1 MRNESGAGQVSLLWV
16 VFLIVL
22 VLGLAGFTYI
32 AFKDKAALDFKYQ
45 TAVAKE
51 ADTFNKNLEISERIN
66 QLSAVVGYKDSPT
79 ASSSLEAVNDT
90 ISSAKDRF
98 PDHVGVD
105 MDTLE
110 EIFDG
115 MGNAYSALESQ
126 LNEAKTSLEN
136 EIELRRTAEENI
148 NTIEAEKNNRISE
161 LEAQLSDEQQRA
173 QAQLDED
180 NQRISNL
187 QEQLDEADSRAR
199 EAENTAMTQ
208 KEMYEKEIS
217 LLNTRI
223 SAQAKKLEI
232 LREPDKPDGRVLS
245 TSSRTGLAMIDIGRE
260 HGLQRGIKFEVFRY
274 GKGGVL
280 IPKGMIEVQD
290 VDAESAKC
298 GILSTIDP
306 LDPIVQGDVISNP
319 HFARNM
325 QRTFVFLGE
334 FPATMDKK
342 FVKDRLT
349 ALGALVGDSVD
360 PTTDFLVLGQKER
373 GEFATELKDMPE
385 FKLADKLGVQ
395 MLRLRDLAAFI
406 EY

>member
-32 AFKDKAALDFKYQ
+32 AFKDKANLDLKYQ
-45 TAVAKE
+45 EAVADE
-51 ADTFNKNLEISERIN
+51 AATFNKNLEISDRIN

-90 ISSAKDRF
+90 VTSAKDRF
-98 PDHVGVD
+98 PDYVG
-105 MDTLE
+105 MDVKSLE
-110 EIFDG
+110 EVFDG

-126 LNEAKTSLEN
+126 LNESKQSLDN
-136 EIELRRTAEENI
+136 EIELRRTAEESI
-148 NTIEAEKNNRISE
+148 NTIESEKNNRISE

-173 QAQLDED
+173 QAQIDED

-187 QEQLDEADSRAR
+187 QSQLDESDQRAR
-199 EAENTAMTQ
+199 EAENTASTQ

-223 SAQAKKLEI
+223 SAQAKKLEV
-232 LREPDKPDGRVLS
+232 LREPDQPDGRVLS

-260 HGLQRGIKFEVFRY
+260 HGLQRGTKFEVFRY

-298 GILSTIDP
+298 GILSTIDS

-325 QRTFVFLGE
+325 KRTFVFLGE
-334 FPATMDKK
+334 FPATMDKE

-349 ALGALVGDSVD
+349 ALGAVVGDKVD

-385 FKLADKLGVQ
+385 FKLASKLGVQ
-395 MLRLRDLAAFI
+395 MLRVRDLAAFI